1 MKFAGVSYEIY
12 TLERYVLRK
21 DKGQSG
27 ATIEAYIEGE
37 VGW

>member
-1 MKFAGVSYEIY
+1 MKFAAESYEIY
-12 TLERYVLRK
+12 SLERFVLRK

-27 ATIEAYIEGE
+27 VAIEPYNEGE